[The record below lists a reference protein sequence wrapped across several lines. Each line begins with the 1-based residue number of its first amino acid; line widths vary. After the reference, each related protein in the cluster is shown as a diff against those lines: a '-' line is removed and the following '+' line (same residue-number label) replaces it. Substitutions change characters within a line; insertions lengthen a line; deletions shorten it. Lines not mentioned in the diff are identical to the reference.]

1 MDAQANASEQR
12 GTLLPRE
19 RQKLA
24 YDRALVERYK
34 HLPEVGRIARHRHLP
49 TAIYKVL
56 ILSLPSPPPLRILFI
71 THDPATALS
80 CLLGVSCAALHDE
93 QQASEGEFH
102 LWPSNAHLQ

>member
-24 YDRALVERYK
+24 YDKALVERYK

-49 TAIYKVL
+49 TAIYKV
-56 ILSLPSPPPLRILFI
+56 PPHPPPPPL
-71 THDPATALS
+71 PAHPLVHHIHNS
-80 CLLGVSCAALHDE
+80 
-93 QQASEGEFH
+93 
-102 LWPSNAHLQ
+102 